1 MSRIALVTGGSRGI
15 GAAVSK
21 ALTAD
26 GYTVA
31 ATYSSNDQKA
41 AAFTEETGI
50 KTYKWDVSNY
60 DACISGISKDQ
71 IGCSQISYS
80 PSEKPK
86 FGKSI
91 VEVNNTDDIKNFAS

>member
-1 MSRIALVTGGSRGI
+1 MLVTRSPVRRSVKKSPI
-15 GAAVSK
+15 SNNLYVGA
-21 ALTAD
+21 
-26 GYTVA
+26 
-31 ATYSSNDQKA
+31 NDSQN
-41 AAFTEETGI
+41 
-50 KTYKWDVSNY
+50 NY
-60 DACISGISKDQ
+60 PPGNVDNSGISGISKDQ

>member
-41 AAFTEETGI
+41 AAFTKETGI

-60 DACISGISKDQ
+60 DACISGISKVE
-71 IGCSQISYS
+71 
-80 PSEKPK
+80 SELG
-86 FGKSI
+86 FI
-91 VEVNNTDDIKNFAS
+91 DVLVNNAGIKKLLYEKKSFQMY